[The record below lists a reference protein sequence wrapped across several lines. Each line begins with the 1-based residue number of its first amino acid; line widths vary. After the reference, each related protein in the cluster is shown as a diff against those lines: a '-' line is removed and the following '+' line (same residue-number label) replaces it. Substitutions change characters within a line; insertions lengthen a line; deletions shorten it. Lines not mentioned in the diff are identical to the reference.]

1 MSLMRTAAHQ
11 RVSGGHVPM
20 PGEVAGTTGCAC
32 WRHCRSVG
40 VTSVRCRSAGMKNT
54 SMSVRRVRKEPACVA
69 RRMERIDASLDD
81 LTEGLSMMPPWSLP
95 SLRADGMAR
104 PATLTTADVQVS
116 IAGRARDHR
125 HAYHPPVRALGVRG
139 GDDRR
144 YGQSRQH
151 RSGDSQLH
159 AGMPSRGWAGR
170 AGVAEVATPVL
181 SSR

>member
-69 RRMERIDASLDD
+69 RRMERIDAALED
-81 LTEGLSMMPPWSLP
+81 LTEGPSMMPPWSLP
-95 SLRADGMAR
+95 SSRADGMAR

-125 HAYHPPVRALGVRG
+125 HAYHPPVRALGVHGRG
-139 GDDRR
+139 DRR
-144 YGQSRQH
+144 HGQSGQH
-151 RSGDSQLH
+151 RSGGIPLR
-159 AGMPSRGWAGR
+159 ARVPRG
-170 AGVAEVATPVL
+170 
-181 SSR
+181 